1 MKTATVRD
9 LRNNFAEASKW
20 IEHGEQVSIT
30 RNGAVFATLAPAE
43 VSKPA
48 KVDWKA
54 PKPKQT
60 QGLKRRGIP
69 RFVTVSVR
77 LMRAASPESLTK
89 PCSSRRT
96 AISEKAP

>member
-9 LRNNFAEASKW
+9 LRNNFAEVSKW

-30 RNGAVFATLAPAE
+30 RNGAAFATLVPAE

-54 PKPKQT
+54 RFAKRKPVGKGMSKEAT
-60 QGLKRRGIP
+60 
-69 RFVTVSVR
+69 
-77 LMRAASPESLTK
+77 
-89 PCSSRRT
+89 
-96 AISEKAP
+96 EKLWADLRE